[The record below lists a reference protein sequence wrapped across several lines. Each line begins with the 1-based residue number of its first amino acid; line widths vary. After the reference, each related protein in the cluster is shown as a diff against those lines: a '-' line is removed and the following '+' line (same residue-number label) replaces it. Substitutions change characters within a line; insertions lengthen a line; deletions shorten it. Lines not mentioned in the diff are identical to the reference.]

1 MLPSDL
7 WDGAEFSVT
16 DPSGRMK
23 EPTPLYSL
31 LTSTG
36 TLRLADK
43 HRHTQTDRYRHTD
56 RHRHTHTLHTM
67 SINHLMETIQEHIF
81 LL

>member
-56 RHRHTHTLHTM
+56 RHRHREREWVNSGTLGDCMTA
-67 SINHLMETIQEHIF
+67 TRC
-81 LL
+81 